1 MKYQFTYNGKDKE
14 LKLISEG
21 SRIVADSKELEFD
34 IHPAGEDRYLIKLGS
49 RTYKVDEVQ
58 VEGEQVSFRYNGV
71 PITVQV
77 RNEQELLL
85 ERLGMEREEAAMEEM
100 LKAPMPGRIL
110 QLQVVQ
116 GETVKKGQPVATL
129 EAMKMENQI
138 KAPIDGRV
146 KKICINQNQ
155 NVEKNDDLM
164 EIEASG

>member
-1 MKYQFTYNGKDKE
+1 MNYQATYKGKEKE
-14 LKLISEG
+14 LRILSEDN
-21 SRIVADSKELEFD
+21 RIVADSDELEFD
-34 IHPAGEDRYLIKLGS
+34 IHRSGEDRYLIKLGS
-49 RTYKVDEVQ
+49 STYKVDEVQ
-58 VEGEQVSFRYNGV
+58 VEGEKVSFRYNGV
-71 PITVQV
+71 PITAEV

-85 ERLGMEREEAAMEEM
+85 EQLGMKREEVVSEEV

-110 QLQVVQ
+110 QLQVKQ
-116 GETVKKGQPVATL
+116 GQTVKKGQPVVTL

-146 KKICINQNQ
+146 KKIFINQNQ